1 MYTCIALHSV
11 LAQVPKKKIT
21 VSAQGA
27 CTLAV
32 LGSMQPEHKIPE
44 ITGTILKTYYNFI

>member
-1 MYTCIALHSV
+1 MYGT
-11 LAQVPKKKIT
+11 AQCVGKSYEKLT
-21 VSAQGA
+21 LLVQGA

-44 ITGTILKTYYNFI
+44 MTSTVLKHVITI